1 MLRRSVLTGAVGLV
15 GLPAVRPARADTLD
29 EVKKRGTLM
38 IGTEAAYVPYE
49 FFKDGKII
57 GYDPDIADLMV
68 PKIGAKAEFIDTQW
82 SGIIPA
88 LYAKKFDCIISAMTI
103 TKERAE
109 KVLFSM
115 PYADASNVI
124 LLRADDDR
132 IKTAD
137 DLSGKI
143 IGVQLG
149 SAAAGIIKVFE
160 AKLKAAGK
168 PGFADVKQYEHY
180 PEAYQ
185 DLLNKRTDAVVNS
198 RSTMMVVMRDAPGK
212 FKMIGGVSDITAYY
226 GMAFR
231 KEDTALRDF
240 VNDRLATMKKDGR
253 LAKLQEKWFGG
264 PMATPERGA
273 RSLALRGKFRLGAVW
288 YAIPYMLQGAVV
300 TLEISVCAMV
310 LACVVGLVMGL
321 ISASNMRVPKAII
334 RAYVYFV
341 RGTPALVQIFLVYFA
356 LPRIG
361 FELSSFWSGVVALA
375 FNSAGFIAEI
385 MRAGLQSID
394 AGQTEAAISI
404 GMTDRQSIL
413 FILLPQSLRR
423 VTPPLTNELI
433 TLVKSSSLLS
443 VISITELTRSAQ
455 LIIAEQFV
463 PFELYARAGGLL
475 PGDHLDPVLGIR
487 SVEKRLA

>member
-1 MLRRSVLTGAVGLV
+1 MLRRSVLTGATTASVLSMASIG
-15 GLPAVRPARADTLD
+15 RARADTLD
-29 EVKKRGTLM
+29 DVKKRGTL
-38 IGTEAAYVPYE
+38 IVGTEAAYVPYE

-57 GYDPDIADLMV
+57 GYDPDIADVVV

-124 LLRADDDR
+124 LLRADEER

-143 IGVQLG
+143 VGVQLG

-168 PGFADVKQYEHY
+168 PGFGDVKQYEHY

-198 RSTMMVVMRDAPGK
+198 RSTMMVVIRDAPGK
-212 FKMIGGVSDITAYY
+212 FKMIAGVSDITAYF

-240 VNDRLATMKKDGR
+240 VNTQLAAMKQDGT
-253 LAKLQEKWFGG
+253 LGKLQEKWFGG
-264 PMATPERGA
+264 AMDTPNT
-273 RSLALRGKFRLGAVW
+273 V
-288 YAIPYMLQGAVV
+288 P
-300 TLEISVCAMV
+300 EI
-310 LACVVGLVMGL
+310 
-321 ISASNMRVPKAII
+321 
-334 RAYVYFV
+334 
-341 RGTPALVQIFLVYFA
+341 
-356 LPRIG
+356 LP
-361 FELSSFWSGVVALA
+361 
-375 FNSAGFIAEI
+375 
-385 MRAGLQSID
+385 
-394 AGQTEAAISI
+394 
-404 GMTDRQSIL
+404 
-413 FILLPQSLRR
+413 
-423 VTPPLTNELI
+423 
-433 TLVKSSSLLS
+433 
-443 VISITELTRSAQ
+443 
-455 LIIAEQFV
+455 
-463 PFELYARAGGLL
+463 
-475 PGDHLDPVLGIR
+475 
-487 SVEKRLA
+487 